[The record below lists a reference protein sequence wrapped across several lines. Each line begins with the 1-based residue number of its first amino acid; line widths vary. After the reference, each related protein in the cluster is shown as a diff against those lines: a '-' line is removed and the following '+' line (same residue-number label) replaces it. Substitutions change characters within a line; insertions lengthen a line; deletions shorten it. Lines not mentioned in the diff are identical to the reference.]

1 MKECYIFGA
10 GRFYGLRT
18 RPQPGALIL
27 AADGGY
33 EACRAAGLA
42 PDLLVGDFDSLPA
55 MPESCATVRLP
66 VEKDDT
72 DMLAAIRLGLERG
85 ARRFHLY
92 GGTGGDRPEH
102 TLANLQCLLFL
113 AERDAEG
120 ILYDRAS
127 ACTALRDGTLC
138 FPAGAKGNLSVFA
151 MDGPAEGVTL
161 RGLKYPLEDATLTP
175 RMPLGVSNA
184 FTGAAVEITVE
195 RGSLLIWYDL
205 QDTVQ

>member
-10 GRFYGLRT
+10 GHFYGLHT
-18 RPQPGALIL
+18 RPRPGDLII

-33 EACRAAGLA
+33 EACKAAGFT

-55 MPESCATVRLP
+55 VPEGCAVVRLP

-85 ARRFHLY
+85 AKRFHLY

-113 AERDAEG
+113 SERGADG
-120 ILYDRAS
+120 ILYDRIS
-127 ACTALRDGTLC
+127 ACTALREGTLR

-161 RGLKYPLEDATLTP
+161 RGLKYSLEDAALTP
-175 RMPLGVSNA
+175 CLPLGVSNS
-184 FTGAAVEITVE
+184 FTGAAVEITVK
-195 RGSLLIWYDL
+195 RGALLIWYDL
-205 QDTVQ
+205 P